1 MKINKDKLGA
11 TGGGGLTHT
20 ALTVKKSYHKI
31 KGFAI
36 MKNNERVLNVTFSKS
51 GSGSISSKLS
61 IPKDWINTMELNSE
75 NRQVIATFDEKD
87 KTIIIKAKAGK
98 D

>member
-1 MKINKDKLGA
+1 
-11 TGGGGLTHT
+11 
-20 ALTVKKSYHKI
+20 
-31 KGFAI
+31 

-75 NRQVIATFDEKD
+75 NRQVIATFDEKN
-87 KTIIIKAKAGK
+87 KTIIIKAKGE

>member
-1 MKINKDKLGA
+1 
-11 TGGGGLTHT
+11 
-20 ALTVKKSYHKI
+20 
-31 KGFAI
+31 

-75 NRQVIATFDEKD
+75 NRQVIATFDEKN
-87 KTIIIKAKAGK
+87 KTIIIKAKGK

>member
-1 MKINKDKLGA
+1 
-11 TGGGGLTHT
+11 
-20 ALTVKKSYHKI
+20 
-31 KGFAI
+31 
-36 MKNNERVLNVTFSKS
+36 MKNNERVLNVTFTKS

-75 NRQVIATFDEKD
+75 NRQVIATFDEKN
-87 KTIIIKAKAGK
+87 KIIIIKAKAGK